1 MDSDQINVEDE
12 RGMIP
17 NLIKIGSIPVDM
29 NIDVDTDVLEPV
41 VSNQNFCR
49 FVLEKKGFMNS
60 FSKITLALADVVA
73 NASAGCLPANIGVH
87 SLISKCS
94 LKCGTT
100 TISEFSDWNFWMAYK
115 SMFIDN
121 EINYERETFT
131 TQRMINHEFVYDT
144 DLNYHSNVNASYY
157 GLRSHLY
164 SDTEAYTGF
173 DATDYEV
180 RVPYFLRNGRT
191 PQYSIS
197 LADLFPFLRFN
208 QLPLYMFDE
217 QISIELHFQS
227 QSSLGRVCLTGGATS
242 GQSVD
247 IDLTELKLVADYLY
261 YPQDQMERFANANRT
276 MNFNYVDYRLNKR
289 SLTQAQAQTK
299 QIMNVGGAG
308 RIVNKVVSG
317 LFNDNKTTP
326 DKSILNLYC
335 PVAPLRDG
343 DNNTDLTTNLRY
355 NDTYLY
361 PIDLT
366 SPAIQFDKVVRGEGS
381 IPYVTREE
389 YSREGHGAITP
400 TTFQGHNQ
408 STATFGLSGNFFWN
422 VYKLNKNERVNSRG
436 IEIETLYG
444 STANATHTHRS
455 WLELVK
461 TAQLVNGKLTCYFA

>member
-1 MDSDQINVEDE
+1 MDSSQVNLEDE

-41 VSNQNFCR
+41 VSSQTFAR

-60 FSKITLALADVVA
+60 FSKITLALAEATA
-73 NASAGCLPANIGVH
+73 NSSAGCLPANIGVH
-87 SLISKCS
+87 SLISKCA

-131 TQRMINHEFVYDT
+131 TQRIMNHEFVYDT
-144 DLNYHSNVNASYY
+144 DLNYQSTINASYY

-180 RVPYFLRNGRT
+180 LMPTFLRNGRT
-191 PQYSIS
+191 PEYSVS

-217 QISIELHFQS
+217 QISIELHFQPA
-227 QSSLGRVCLTGGATS
+227 SSLGRVCLTSAGTS

-247 IDLTELKLVADYLY
+247 MDLTKLKLIADYLY
-261 YPQDQMERFANANRT
+261 YPQDQMTRFANANQT

-289 SLTQAQAQTK
+289 SLTQAQAQVK
-299 QIMNVGGAG
+299 QVMNVGGAG

-317 LFNDNKTTP
+317 LFNDNQSQVDKT
-326 DKSILNLYC
+326 ILNLYC
-335 PVAPLRDG
+335 PVAPSRSG
-343 DNNTDLTTNLRY
+343 NNNTDLTTNLRY

-400 TTFQGHNQ
+400 TTFQGHAQNQ
-408 STATFGLSGNFFWN
+408 NLPGQFFWN

-436 IEIETLYG
+436 IEIETQYG
-444 STANATHTHRS
+444 AVVNATHTHRS

-461 TAQLVNGKLTCYFA
+461 TAQLTNGKLTCYFA

>member
-1 MDSDQINVEDE
+1 MDGDQINTEDE

-29 NIDVDTDVLEPV
+29 QIDVDTDVLEPV
-41 VSNQNFCR
+41 VSSQSFCR

-60 FSKITLALADVVA
+60 FSKISIGLSTATA
-73 NASAGCLPANIGVH
+73 NSSEGCLPAGIGVH
-87 SLISKCS
+87 SLISKCE

-100 TISEFSDWNFWMAYK
+100 TISEFSDWNYWMAYK

-131 TQRMINHEFVYDT
+131 TQRLMNHEFVYDMN
-144 DLNYHSNVNASYY
+144 LNNESTVNASYY

-164 SDTEAYTGF
+164 ADQTDYDGF

-180 RVPYFLRNGRT
+180 KVPYFLRNGRT

-208 QLPLYMFDE
+208 QLPLYLFED

-227 QSSLGRVCLTGGATS
+227 QTTLGRACLTSAGTS
-242 GQSVD
+242 GQDID
-247 IDLTELKLVADYLY
+247 IDLTELKLISDYLY
-261 YPQDQMERFANANRT
+261 YPSDTMERFANANRT

-289 SLTQAQAQTK
+289 SLTQAQAQTL
-299 QIMNVGGAG
+299 QVMNVGGAG
-308 RIVNKVVSG
+308 RIVNKVVGG
-317 LFNDNKTTP
+317 LFNDNQSQVDKT
-326 DKSILNLYC
+326 ILNLYC
-335 PVAPLRDG
+335 PVAPTMTG
-343 DNNTDLTTNLRY
+343 NNNNKLTTNLRY

-361 PIDLT
+361 PIDIN
-366 SPAIQFDKVVRGEGS
+366 SPAIQFDKVIRGEGS
-381 IPYVTREE
+381 MPYVTREE
-389 YSREGHGAITP
+389 YSREGAGAITP

-408 STATFGLSGNFFWN
+408 STNLAGKFFWN

-436 IEIETLYG
+436 IELETTYG
-444 STANATHTHRS
+444 SVVNATHTYRA

-461 TAQLVNGKLTCYFA
+461 TAQLKDGRLTCYFA